1 MTKRPLGAAAARQ
14 PGVEDRL
21 RQILA
26 PLFIEQVGD
35 RGEIEDV
42 ISDGDAGA
50 PQDPGAELARLRE
63 AARAEGYAEG
73 LASARE
79 EGEQAAA
86 RLRQLAES
94 YSATLDNFD
103 FRLADMV
110 LELALDVARQIVAG
124 ELAAR
129 PERIL
134 DVVNLALKQMAETS
148 REARLLLHPDDAA
161 LVRPHLDQVLDKNRL
176 RVVEDT
182 RIVRGGC
189 LIETAQGDL
198 DATLPA
204 RWRQVVQVLGSNKAW
219 IE

>member
-1 MTKRPLGAAAARQ
+1 MSIQDDTTAFEHWEVVELAASA
-14 PGVEDRL
+14 E
-21 RQILA
+21 A
-26 PLFIEQVGD
+26 PV
-35 RGEIEDV
+35 
-42 ISDGDAGA
+42 A
-50 PQDPGAELARLRE
+50 PPVDTEAELARLRE

-73 LASARE
+73 VAAGRV
-79 EGEQAAA
+79 EGEQACG
-86 RLRQLAES
+86 RIKQLAES
-94 YSATLDNFD
+94 FSTTLDNLD

-110 LELALDVARQIVAG
+110 LELALDVARQVVAG

-148 REARLLLHPDDAA
+148 REARLLLNPDDAV

-176 RVVEDT
+176 RIVEDV

-189 LIETAQGDL
+189 LIETSQGDL
-198 DATLPA
+198 DGTLPA
-204 RWRQVVQVLGSNKAW
+204 RWRQVVQVLGSNLNW

>member
-1 MTKRPLGAAAARQ
+1 MSTNDDTTLTNPTAFEQWEVVELAASA
-14 PGVEDRL
+14 
-21 RQILA
+21 
-26 PLFIEQVGD
+26 
-35 RGEIEDV
+35 GE
-42 ISDGDAGA
+42 GA
-50 PQDPGAELARLRE
+50 PQVDPEAELAALRE

-73 LASARE
+73 MAAGRV
-79 EGEQAAA
+79 EGEQACG
-86 RLRQLAES
+86 RMKQLADS
-94 YSATLDNFD
+94 FSSTLDNLD

-110 LELALDVARQIVAG
+110 LELALDVARQVVAG
-124 ELAAR
+124 ELATR

-148 REARLLLHPDDAA
+148 REARLLLNPDDAA
-161 LVRPHLDQVLDKNRL
+161 LVRPHLEQVLDKNRL
-176 RVVEDT
+176 RIVEDV

-204 RWRQVVQVLGSNKAW
+204 RWRQVVQVLGSNKGW

>member
-1 MTKRPLGAAAARQ
+1 MSTHDDTPVKQATPNQATAFEQWEVVELAASASEGTTPA
-14 PGVEDRL
+14 EDAEAELTRL
-21 RQILA
+21 R
-26 PLFIEQVGD
+26 D
-35 RGEIEDV
+35 
-42 ISDGDAGA
+42 
-50 PQDPGAELARLRE
+50 

-73 LASARE
+73 VAAGRV
-79 EGEQAAA
+79 EGEQACG
-86 RLRQLAES
+86 RMKQLAES
-94 YSATLDNFD
+94 FGNTLDNFD

-110 LELALDVARQIVAG
+110 LELALDVARQVVAG

-148 REARLLLHPDDAA
+148 REARLLLNPDDAA

-176 RVVEDT
+176 RIVEDV

-198 DATLPA
+198 DATLPG
-204 RWRQVVQVLGSNKAW
+204 RWRQVVQVLGSNKNW
-219 IE
+219 LE

>member
-1 MTKRPLGAAAARQ
+1 MSTNDDTPFNQATPNQATAFEQWEVVELAASASEGTTPA
-14 PGVEDRL
+14 EDAEAELTRL
-21 RQILA
+21 R
-26 PLFIEQVGD
+26 D
-35 RGEIEDV
+35 
-42 ISDGDAGA
+42 
-50 PQDPGAELARLRE
+50 

-73 LASARE
+73 VAAGRV
-79 EGEQAAA
+79 EGEQACG
-86 RLRQLAES
+86 RMKQLAES
-94 YSATLDNFD
+94 FGNTLDNFD

-110 LELALDVARQIVAG
+110 LELALDVARQVVAG

-148 REARLLLHPDDAA
+148 REARLLLNPDDAA

-176 RVVEDT
+176 RIVEDV

-198 DATLPA
+198 DATLPG
-204 RWRQVVQVLGSNKAW
+204 RWRQVVQVLGSNKNW
-219 IE
+219 LE

>member
-1 MTKRPLGAAAARQ
+1 MST
-14 PGVEDRL
+14 EDK
-21 RQILA
+21 A
-26 PLFIEQVGD
+26 PLDNPTAFEQWEV
-35 RGEIEDV
+35 V
-42 ISDGDAGA
+42 
-50 PQDPGAELARLRE
+50 ELATSAGGGKPAAVDPAVELAALRE

-73 LASARE
+73 VAAGRA
-79 EGEQAAA
+79 EGEQSCT
-86 RLRQLAES
+86 RMKQLAES
-94 YSATLDNFD
+94 FSSTLDNLD

-110 LELALDVARQIVAG
+110 LELALDVARQVVAG

-148 REARLLLHPDDAA
+148 REARLLLNPDDAA

-176 RVVEDT
+176 RIVEDV

-204 RWRQVVQVLGSNKAW
+204 RWRQVVQVLGSNLNW

>member
-1 MTKRPLGAAAARQ
+1 MSTDDDTTAFEQWEVVELAASTDEAA
-14 PGVEDRL
+14 PPAV
-21 RQILA
+21 
-26 PLFIEQVGD
+26 
-35 RGEIEDV
+35 
-42 ISDGDAGA
+42 DAE
-50 PQDPGAELARLRE
+50 AELARLRE

-73 LASARE
+73 LAAGRLE
-79 EGEQAAA
+79 AEQSCG
-86 RLRQLAES
+86 RMKQLAES
-94 YSATLDNFD
+94 FGNTLDNLD

-110 LELALDVARQIVAG
+110 LALALDIARQVVAG

-148 REARLLLHPDDAA
+148 REARLLLNPEDAA
-161 LVRPHLDQVLDKNRL
+161 LVRPHLEQVLDKNRL
-176 RVVEDT
+176 RIVEDV

-204 RWRQVVQVLGSNKAW
+204 RWRQVVQVLGSNQGW

>member
-1 MTKRPLGAAAARQ
+1 MSTDNDTTAFEQWEVVELAASA
-14 PGVEDRL
+14 
-21 RQILA
+21 
-26 PLFIEQVGD
+26 
-35 RGEIEDV
+35 GEEETSAV
-42 ISDGDAGA
+42 DAE
-50 PQDPGAELARLRE
+50 AELARLRE

-73 LASARE
+73 LAAGRV
-79 EGEQAAA
+79 EGEQACG
-86 RLRQLAES
+86 RIKQLAES
-94 YSATLDNFD
+94 FGNTLDNLD

-110 LELALDVARQIVAG
+110 LELALDVARQVVAG

-148 REARLLLHPDDAA
+148 REARLLLNPEDAA

-176 RVVEDT
+176 RIVEDV

-189 LIETAQGDL
+189 LIETSQGDL

-204 RWRQVVQVLGSNKAW
+204 RWRAVVQVLGSNRNW
-219 IE
+219 LE

>member
-1 MTKRPLGAAAARQ
+1 MSTDDDTTAFEQWEVVELAASASRVAT
-14 PGVEDRL
+14 PAED
-21 RQILA
+21 A
-26 PLFIEQVGD
+26 ET
-35 RGEIEDV
+35 
-42 ISDGDAGA
+42 
-50 PQDPGAELARLRE
+50 ELARLRE

-73 LASARE
+73 AAAGRV
-79 EGEQAAA
+79 EGEQACG
-86 RLRQLAES
+86 RMKQMVES
-94 YSATLDNFD
+94 FSTTLDNLD

-110 LELALDVARQIVAG
+110 LELALDVARQVVAG

-134 DVVNLALKQMAETS
+134 DVVNLALKEMAETS
-148 REARLLLHPDDAA
+148 REARLLLNPDDAA

-176 RVVEDT
+176 RIVEDV
-182 RIVRGGC
+182 RIARGGC

-204 RWRQVVQVLGSNKAW
+204 RWRQVVQVLGSNKNW

>member
-1 MTKRPLGAAAARQ
+1 MSMQDDTTAFEHWEVVELAASADA
-14 PGVEDRL
+14 
-21 RQILA
+21 
-26 PLFIEQVGD
+26 QVPSPVD
-35 RGEIEDV
+35 TE
-42 ISDGDAGA
+42 
-50 PQDPGAELARLRE
+50 AELARLRE

-73 LASARE
+73 LAAGRV
-79 EGEQAAA
+79 EGELACG
-86 RLRQLAES
+86 RMKQLADS
-94 YSATLDNFD
+94 FSSTLDNLD

-110 LELALDVARQIVAG
+110 LELALDVARQVVAG

-148 REARLLLHPDDAA
+148 REARLLLNPDDAA

-176 RVVEDT
+176 RIVEDV

-189 LIETAQGDL
+189 LIETSQGDL

-204 RWRQVVQVLGSNKAW
+204 RWRQVVQVLGSNQNW

>member
-1 MTKRPLGAAAARQ
+1 MSTDDTAPNTPTAFEQWEVVELAASAGQAA
-14 PGVEDRL
+14 PTEAD
-21 RQILA
+21 
-26 PLFIEQVGD
+26 
-35 RGEIEDV
+35 
-42 ISDGDAGA
+42 
-50 PQDPGAELARLRE
+50 PQAELAALRA

-73 LASARE
+73 LAAGRV
-79 EGEQAAA
+79 EGEQACG
-86 RLRQLAES
+86 RMKQLAES
-94 YSATLDNFD
+94 FSSTLDNLD

-110 LELALDVARQIVAG
+110 LELALDVARQVVAG

-134 DVVNLALKQMAETS
+134 DVVNMALKQMAETS
-148 REARLLLHPDDAA
+148 REARLLLNPDDAA

-176 RVVEDT
+176 RIVEDV

-189 LIETAQGDL
+189 LIETSQGDL

-204 RWRQVVQVLGSNKAW
+204 RWRQVVQVLGSNQNW